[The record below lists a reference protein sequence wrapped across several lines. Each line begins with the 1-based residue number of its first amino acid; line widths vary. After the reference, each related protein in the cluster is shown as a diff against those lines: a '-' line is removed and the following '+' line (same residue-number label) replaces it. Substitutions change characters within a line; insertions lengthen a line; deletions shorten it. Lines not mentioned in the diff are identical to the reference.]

1 MKNFVKTLKLIK
13 IFVQASAL
21 SIILTIFAA
30 AQENSRLQGKVFD
43 ENGAFVGGATVI
55 LNDNQNRKLTT
66 TTDAHGQYLF
76 ADVPPGKFTLTA
88 GAQGFAESSQEIEVK
103 NSITLDITIKITVN
117 ERIDVQIKS
126 DSLTAVALTGAKIDA
141 LPSDPRQLRL
151 RLQRLANASGAA
163 NNLVVYVDGFREEGA
178 LPPKEAISAILVN
191 ADPFAAAFAEP
202 GKARVEIVTK
212 PATERLHGE
221 LNFNFSDESL
231 NARNPFAQ
239 NRAAFQTR
247 NFSGVLSA
255 PLAKDRWGFFLEFS
269 RNEQNENAV
278 VNALVLNQAL
288 QPAPFVATVLTPTK
302 ETNFSIRTS
311 RLIRTKHTF
320 DARYIFADGT
330 ANNQGL
336 ESGFDLPE
344 RGVNRRFRDNTLRF
358 SLVSALSEK
367 SLNEARLSLSRR
379 HSQSNSLSQ
388 NPAVFVLDNFTA
400 GGNQESLFLDDAT
413 DNLRAED
420 NYTLVVE
427 NHTLKFGVLAETVK
441 LKNTN
446 RSNFGGT
453 FIFGTDFDRGVT
465 GFPLPNAPNITPLE
479 SYRRTVQR
487 RAGYRPLQFVINQGD
502 PFVGLTQWQTGVFAQ
517 DDWQISKRL
526 TVSYGLR
533 GEFQTNLDGKINLAP
548 RVAVALR
555 PFKNVASSLR
565 VGAGIFYSRVDTSLT
580 VDAIRFDGVRQEEL
594 VIVRPPF
601 FPLAPTVLNRGAA
614 QTTLRT
620 KSPDLRAPAV
630 FISTVNYEHQLPKNL
645 TATVAY
651 NFERGNY
658 LLRTRNV
665 NAPLAALNNQRPNQ
679 DVGAILQY
687 ESSGI
692 SKRHEFIA
700 GLQGELSDKFNFYAS
715 YRLAFANSDTNGATS
730 APADS
735 YNLRSEFGR
744 SDFDQRHQFYFESY
758 VALPWGIAVSPNLFI
773 ASGAPFN
780 ITTGAD
786 DNGDALFSDR
796 PAFADVGDANAITTP
811 FGIFNPRP
819 QTGDKIIPR
828 NFGRGAGEISLNL
841 NISRTFGFGPE
852 NASRDNCQAGRLRC
866 GFVNRRYGLTF
877 SADIFNLL
885 NRTNFGEFNGV
896 LSSPFFGKPNRANGS
911 RLINIG
917 VGLSF

>member
-1 MKNFVKTLKLIK
+1 MLKIVKTLKLLN
-13 IFVQASAL
+13 IFVWLPAF
-21 SIILTIFAA
+21 SIVLTIFAA
-30 AQENSRLQGKVFD
+30 AQENSQLQGKVFD
-43 ENGAFVGGATVI
+43 ENGAFIVGATVT
-55 LNDNQNRKLTT
+55 LDNSQNRKLTT
-66 TTDAHGQYLF
+66 VTDARGQYLF
-76 ADVPPGKFTLTA
+76 TNILSENYTLTVNA
-88 GAQGFAESSQEIEVK
+88 KGFTESSRSIEVK
-103 NSITLDITIKITVN
+103 NSTALDITLKITVN

-126 DSLTAVALTGAKIDA
+126 DNLTAVTLTGAKIDA

-163 NNLVVYVDGFREEGA
+163 NNLVVYVDGFREEGS
-178 LPPKEAISAILVN
+178 LPPKEAISAILIN
-191 ADPFAAAFAEP
+191 AEPFAAAFAEP

-212 PATERLHGE
+212 PATDRLRGE

-247 NFSGVLSA
+247 NYSGVLSA
-255 PLAKDRWGFFLEFS
+255 PIEKNRWGLFLEFS
-269 RNEQNENAV
+269 RNDQDENAV

-288 QPAPFVATVLTPTK
+288 QPAPFVTTVLTPTR

-311 RLIRTKHTF
+311 RLFGTRHTF
-320 DARYIFADGT
+320 DARYIFSDGT

-344 RGVNRRFRDNTLRF
+344 RGVQRRFRDSTLRF
-358 SLVSALSEK
+358 SVVSALSEK
-367 SLNEARLSLSRR
+367 SLNEARLSLSRKYF
-379 HSQSNSLSQ
+379 QANALSQ
-388 NPAVFVLDNFTA
+388 NHALFVLDNFTA
-400 GGNQESLFLDDAT
+400 GGNQESLFLDYKT

-420 NYTLVVE
+420 NYTLIAG
-427 NHTLKFGVLAETVK
+427 NHALKFGALAEAVK
-441 LKNTN
+441 LENTD

-453 FIFGTDFDRGVT
+453 FIFGTDFDRGPT
-465 GFPLPNAPNITPLE
+465 GFPLPGTPVIDPLE

-487 RAGYRPLQFVINQGD
+487 RPGYRPLQFVINQGD
-502 PFVGLTQWQTGVFAQ
+502 PFVGLTQWDAGVFAQ

-526 TVSYGLR
+526 TFSYGLR
-533 GEFQTNLDGKINLAP
+533 AEFQTNLDGKINLAP
-548 RVAVALR
+548 RAAVALR
-555 PFKNVASSLR
+555 PFKNVESSLR
-565 VGAGIFYSRVDTSLT
+565 LGAGIFYSRVDTNLT
-580 VDAIRFDGVRQEEL
+580 IDAIRFDGVRQEEL

-601 FPLAPTVLNRGAA
+601 FPNVPTILNRATA

-620 KSPDLRAPAV
+620 KSPDLRPPAV
-630 FISTVNYEHQLPKNL
+630 FISTVSYQHQLPKNL
-645 TATVAY
+645 TATVSY
-651 NFERGNY
+651 NFERGNF

-665 NAPLAALNNQRPNQ
+665 NAPLARLNNQRPNP

-687 ESSGI
+687 ESTGI

-700 GLQGELSDKFNFYAS
+700 GLYGELNDKFNFYGS
-715 YRLAFANSDTNGATS
+715 YRFAFAKSDTNGAMT

-735 YNLRSEFGR
+735 YDLRNEFGR
-744 SDFDQRHQFYFESY
+744 SNFDQRHQFYFESY
-758 VALPWGIAVSPNLFI
+758 VAFPWGIAVSPNLFI

-786 DNGDALFSDR
+786 DNGDTLFSDR
-796 PAFADVGDANAITTP
+796 PAFANTDNANAITTP

-819 QTGDKIIPR
+819 QAGDRIIPR

-852 NASRDNCQAGRLRC
+852 NTSRDNCQTGRLRC
-866 GFVNRRYGLTF
+866 GFINRRYGLTF
-877 SADIFNLL
+877 GADVFNVL

-896 LSSPFFGKPNRANGS
+896 LSSPLFGRPNRANDA
-911 RLINIG
+911 RRINLG
-917 VGLSF
+917 VSLSF